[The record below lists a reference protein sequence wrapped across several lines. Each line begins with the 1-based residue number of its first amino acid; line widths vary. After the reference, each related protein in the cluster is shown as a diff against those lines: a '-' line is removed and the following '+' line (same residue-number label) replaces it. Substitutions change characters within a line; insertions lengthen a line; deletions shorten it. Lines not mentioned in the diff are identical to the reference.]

1 MFEGNSFFVT
11 NQRCAALELR
21 LHRVARIAVFADH
34 LAIGADV
41 LSIVAPEAAQ
51 SVEVTDIVGVR
62 APVSFH
68 VRKKRG
74 LIDVL
79 KFQNRGLD
87 RGSVVGVHLRV
98 LGDIELTGS

>member
-1 MFEGNSFFVT
+1 MGRPDPSWFEGLRPTPGPDATGMTIAAVHLGQIPNVHRMFEGNSFFVT

-62 APVSFH
+62 APVSFM
-68 VRKKRG
+68 
-74 LIDVL
+74 
-79 KFQNRGLD
+79 
-87 RGSVVGVHLRV
+87 
-98 LGDIELTGS
+98 